1 MESFRSSCRVFALL
15 YALGFSDRRV
25 TGLICQVLLR
35 ERSISF
41 FFLRDIFEY
50 GTNFSISLIL
60 LSFFSVIPSS
70 KQSTAL
76 LPILFAPD
84 EAFFVLHTQVL
95 D

>member
-1 MESFRSSCRVFALL
+1 MESFRSNCRVFALL

-60 LSFFSVIPSS
+60 LSFFYVIPLI
-70 KQSTAL
+70 QAEHCAPANAL
-76 LPILFAPD
+76 CAGRGFL
-84 EAFFVLHTQVL
+84 VLHTQVL